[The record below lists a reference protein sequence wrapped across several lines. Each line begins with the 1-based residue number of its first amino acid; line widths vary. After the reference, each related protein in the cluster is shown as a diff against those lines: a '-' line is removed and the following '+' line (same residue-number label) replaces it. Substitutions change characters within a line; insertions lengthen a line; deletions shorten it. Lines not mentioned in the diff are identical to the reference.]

1 MKEMMRYGFV
11 LAIICIIASGLLA
24 GVNSLTK
31 PKIIA
36 QARAEEQ
43 SSLKEVLPQAEN
55 FEPVHPYTFA
65 AKGVGVK
72 SAEDIIYYK
81 AYDKNGKFMGAAFK
95 ASGKGYSSTIE
106 VMVGMLDDGTITA
119 IKVLSQNETPGLGAN
134 VAEPPFTSQF
144 SHKKNLDDVQA
155 ITGATISSKAVIDS
169 VRKKAQEIKELIK
182 NER

>member
-1 MKEMMRYGFV
+1 MKEIIRYGFV

-55 FEPVHPYTFA
+55 FEPV
-65 AKGVGVK
+65 K

-95 ASGKGYSSTIE
+95 ASGKGYSSLIE
-106 VMVGMLDDGTITA
+106 TMVGMLDDGTITA

-155 ITGATISSKAVIDS
+155 ITGATISSKAVIDL